1 MVGNKGDCMRL
12 KKIAAALLVGLLV
25 APPTVKAGGG
35 GSSVSGVATEVTQLL
50 NNLELAGLHS
60 TELQALVQQS
70 QQLINEAFM
79 IQNQLKNLLTLDD
92 NPLAMINALEQL
104 SNIVQQ
110 GQIVSYA
117 AQNVDALYAH
127 MYPGYSTYLNQDISS
142 AILQQKHID
151 WSQRNTD
158 NIKATLKASG
168 IQEQTLLNE
177 QDRMDTIVNMSKTSE
192 GRLQAIQAGNLIA
205 AEEVASLQ
213 RLRQLI
219 MVNNQHMANY
229 QAQQQDK
236 EDVNAAKWQQLIGEE
251 TAPNMNDGDNILDDN
266 F

>member
-1 MVGNKGDCMRL
+1 MRL
-12 KKIAAALLVGLLV
+12 KKIVAAVLVSLLV

-60 TELQALVQQS
+60 TELSALAQQS
-70 QQLINEAFM
+70 QQLLNEAFM
-79 IQNQLKNLLTLDD
+79 IQNQLKNLLTLNN
-92 NPLAMINALEQL
+92 NPLAMINTLQQL

-117 AQNVDALYAH
+117 AQNIDALYAN
-127 MYPGYSTYLNQDISS
+127 MYPGYSTYQNQDISS
-142 AILQQKHID
+142 AILQQKHLD
-151 WSQRNTD
+151 WSQSNTD

-168 IQEQTLLNE
+168 IQEQTILTE
-177 QDRMDTIVNMSKTSE
+177 QDRLDSIVSMSQTSE

-229 QAQQQDK
+229 QARQQDK
-236 EDVNAAKWQQLIGEE
+236 EDVNAAKWQQVTGGATTVLGDERSMI
-251 TAPNMNDGDNILDDN
+251 ND

>member
-1 MVGNKGDCMRL
+1 MRVNK
-12 KKIAAALLVGLLV
+12 ITAALLVSLLLV
-25 APPTVKAGGG
+25 PPTVKAGGAD
-35 GSSVSGVATEVTQLL
+35 ATEFTQLL
-50 NNLELAGLHS
+50 NNIELGELNG
-60 TELQALVQQS
+60 TELSALARQA
-70 QQLINEAFM
+70 QQLLNETAM
-79 IQNQLKNLLTLDD
+79 IQNQLKNLVTLED
-92 NPLAMINALEQL
+92 NPLAMVNALKQL

-110 GQIVSYA
+110 GQIMSYA
-117 AQNVDALYAH
+117 AQNVDALYAN

-142 AILQQKHID
+142 AILQQKHLD

-168 IQEQTLLNE
+168 IHEQTLLNE
-177 QDRMDTIVNMSKTSE
+177 QDRLDTLVGMSKTSG

-236 EDVNAAKWQQLIGEE
+236 EDVNAAKWQQVTGGATTVLGNERSII
-251 TAPNMNDGDNILDDN
+251 ND

>member
-1 MVGNKGDCMRL
+1 MRVNK
-12 KKIAAALLVGLLV
+12 ITAALLVSLLV
-25 APPTVKAGGG
+25 VPPTVKAGGAD
-35 GSSVSGVATEVTQLL
+35 ATEFTQLL
-50 NNLELAGLHS
+50 NNIELGELNG
-60 TELQALVQQS
+60 TELSALARQA
-70 QQLINEAFM
+70 QQLLNETAM
-79 IQNQLKNLLTLDD
+79 IQNQLKNLVTLED
-92 NPLAMINALEQL
+92 NPVAMVNALKQL

-110 GQIVSYA
+110 GQIMSYA
-117 AQNVDALYAH
+117 AQNVDALYAN

-142 AILQQKHID
+142 AILQQKHLD

-168 IQEQTLLNE
+168 IHEQTLLNE
-177 QDRMDTIVNMSKTSE
+177 QDRLDTLVGMSKTSG

-236 EDVNAAKWQQLIGEE
+236 EDVNAAKWQQVTGGATTVLGDERSII
-251 TAPNMNDGDNILDDN
+251 ND

>member
-1 MVGNKGDCMRL
+1 MIC
-12 KKIAAALLVGLLV
+12 KKTVCILLGIATVLL
-25 APPTVKAGGG
+25 AN
-35 GSSVSGVATEVTQLL
+35 GSHPASAWMATEFTQIL
-50 NNLELAGLHS
+50 NNLELVGIEG
-60 TELQALVQQS
+60 TEIEALAQQAE
-70 QQLINEAFM
+70 QLMNEATM
-79 IQNQLKNLLTLDD
+79 IENQLKNLRTLED
-92 NPLAMINALEQL
+92 NPLAMINSLERL
-104 SNIVQQ
+104 SDIVQQ

-117 AQNVDALYAH
+117 AQNIDALYANK
-127 MYPGYSTYLNQDISS
+127 YPGYSTYLNQDLSS
-142 AILQQKHID
+142 AVLQQKHLD
-151 WSQRNTD
+151 WSQSNTD

-177 QDRMDTIVNMSKTSE
+177 QGRMDTIVNMSKTSE

-236 EDVNAAKWQQLIGEE
+236 EDVNAAKWQQVTGGATTVLGNERSII
-251 TAPNMNDGDNILDDN
+251 ND

>member
-1 MVGNKGDCMRL
+1 MIC
-12 KKIAAALLVGLLV
+12 KKTFFTLLV
-25 APPTVKAGGG
+25 
-35 GSSVSGVATEVTQLL
+35 VATVLLPNGRHPARAWMATEFTQIL
-50 NNLELAGLHS
+50 NNLELVGIES
-60 TELQALVQQS
+60 TEIEALAQQAD
-70 QQLINEAFM
+70 QLMNEATM
-79 IQNQLKNLLTLDD
+79 IENQLKNLRTLDN
-92 NPLAMINALEQL
+92 NPLAMINALERL

-117 AQNVDALYAH
+117 AQNIDALYAH
-127 MYPGYSTYLNQDISS
+127 MYPGYTTYLNQDISS
-142 AILQQKHID
+142 AVLQQKHLD

-177 QDRMDTIVNMSKTSE
+177 QDRMDTIVSMSKTSE

-205 AEEVASLQ
+205 AEEVSSLQ

-236 EDVNAAKWQQLIGEE
+236 EDVNAAKWQQVTGGATTVL
-251 TAPNMNDGDNILDDN
+251 GDERSIIDD

>member
-1 MVGNKGDCMRL
+1 MIC
-12 KKIAAALLVGLLV
+12 KKTVCILLGIATVLL
-25 APPTVKAGGG
+25 AN
-35 GSSVSGVATEVTQLL
+35 GSHPASAWMATEFTQIL
-50 NNLELAGLHS
+50 NNLELVGIEG
-60 TELQALVQQS
+60 TEIQALAQQAE
-70 QQLINEAFM
+70 QLMNEATM
-79 IQNQLKNLLTLDD
+79 IANQLKNLRTLDN
-92 NPLAMINALEQL
+92 NPLAMVNSLERL

-117 AQNVDALYAH
+117 ARNIDALYANK
-127 MYPGYSTYLNQDISS
+127 YPGYSTYLNQDISS
-142 AILQQKHID
+142 AVLQQKHLD

-168 IQEQTLLNE
+168 IQEETLLNE
-177 QDRMDTIVNMSKTSE
+177 QNRLDTIVNMSKTSE

-236 EDVNAAKWQQLIGEE
+236 EDVNAAKWKQVTGGA
-251 TAPNMNDGDNILDDN
+251 TTNMHDGQVSLEN

>member
-1 MVGNKGDCMRL
+1 MRVNK
-12 KKIAAALLVGLLV
+12 ITAVLLVSLLLV
-25 APPTVKAGGG
+25 PPTVKAGGAD
-35 GSSVSGVATEVTQLL
+35 ATEFTQLL
-50 NNLELAGLHS
+50 NNIELGELNG
-60 TELQALVQQS
+60 TELSALARQA
-70 QQLINEAFM
+70 QQLLNETAM
-79 IQNQLKNLLTLDD
+79 IQNQLKNLRTLED
-92 NPLAMINALEQL
+92 NPLAMINSLERL

-110 GQIVSYA
+110 GQLMSYA
-117 AQNVDALYAH
+117 AQNIDALYDN

-142 AILQQKHID
+142 AILQQKHLD

-168 IQEQTLLNE
+168 IHEQTLLNE
-177 QDRMDTIVNMSKTSE
+177 QDRLDTLVGMSKTSG

-236 EDVNAAKWQQLIGEE
+236 EDVNAAKWQQVTGGATTVLGNERSII
-251 TAPNMNDGDNILDDN
+251 ND

>member
-1 MVGNKGDCMRL
+1 MRVNK
-12 KKIAAALLVGLLV
+12 ITAALLVSLLLV
-25 APPTVKAGGG
+25 PPTVKAGGAD
-35 GSSVSGVATEVTQLL
+35 ATEFTQLL
-50 NNLELAGLHS
+50 NNIELGELNG
-60 TELQALVQQS
+60 TELSALARQA
-70 QQLINEAFM
+70 QQLLNETAM
-79 IQNQLKNLLTLDD
+79 IQNQLKNLVTLED
-92 NPLAMINALEQL
+92 NPLAMVNALKQL

-110 GQIVSYA
+110 GQIMSYA
-117 AQNVDALYAH
+117 AQNVDALYAN

-142 AILQQKHID
+142 AILQQKHLD

-168 IQEQTLLNE
+168 IHEQTLLNE
-177 QDRMDTIVNMSKTSE
+177 QDRLDTLVGMSKTSG

-236 EDVNAAKWQQLIGEE
+236 EDVNAAKWQQVTGGATTVLGDERSII
-251 TAPNMNDGDNILDDN
+251 ND